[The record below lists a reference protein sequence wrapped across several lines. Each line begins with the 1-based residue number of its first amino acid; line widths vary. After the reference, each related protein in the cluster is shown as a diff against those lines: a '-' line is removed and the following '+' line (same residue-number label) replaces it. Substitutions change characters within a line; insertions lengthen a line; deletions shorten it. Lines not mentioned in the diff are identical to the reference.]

1 MSLLNN
7 IHEVF
12 SNREIALIAWL
23 FIALV
28 VVLFTKAR
36 NSLIAVFKMLFKK
49 IFVIIYLL
57 ISLYLFAI
65 ILVLKNFALWDI
77 ANLKDIL
84 FWLFSVGLILVFK
97 INAAKDSSY
106 FKKLFFTAL
115 QWTIL
120 LEFIVNLYSFSFLSE
135 FFLLLILVIV
145 GTLQAFADLDE
156 KNQIVSKFLQIIFA
170 VAGFMIFS
178 YSLYRTIQNFEQ
190 VLNFPNLISFLLPST
205 ITVLFIPFLYLLA
218 LYSTYESY
226 FVRLDFMTNNNDQGK
241 RTKKLIL
248 RTALLNLNKL
258 IRITQRLEK
267 RAFYEDMNLKLYITQ
282 ISKKNWAV

>member
-1 MSLLNN
+1 MNN

>member
-1 MSLLNN
+1 LNN

>member
-1 MSLLNN
+1 
-7 IHEVF
+7 
-12 SNREIALIAWL
+12 
-23 FIALV
+23 
-28 VVLFTKAR
+28 
-36 NSLIAVFKMLFKK
+36 MLFKK